1 MKHYIRYNIYT
12 DASRYKL
19 KTVRKREQKHEKLQ
33 KVDVNSIL
41 PSIPVSLTICID
53 RLLFFNTSTQ
63 KEIRKEIIIV
73 NIEDDCHVFSNP
85 LPIRYKI
92 LLCVLC
98 LSC

>member
-12 DASRYKL
+12 EVSRYKL
-19 KTVRKREQKHEKLQ
+19 KTARKESRKHEKLQ

-41 PSIPVSLTICID
+41 LRIPVSLTICTD

-85 LPIRYKI
+85 LPICYKI
-92 LLCVLC
+92 LLRNLC